1 MKTLKLKPHLSE
13 DELKNR
19 LKKAQTASEL
29 KRWQCLYIIQT
40 QEGINAGYLSKI
52 LCISIAS
59 IYLYVETYNKHGAE
73 SITPKSKGGRKRFY
87 LNLWEER
94 EILKNV
100 TIKAK
105 NGAIITAK
113 DIKKEVEKKIG
124 HVVSDD
130 YLWDL
135 FKRHNWKKKK
145 PRPKHPKSK
154 KEEQE
159 AFKKNLRMIWMP
171 PE

>member
-1 MKTLKLKPHLSE
+1 MKTLKLKPHLSD
-13 DELKNR
+13 DELKEQ
-19 LKKAQTASEL
+19 LKRAQTTCEL

-40 QEGINAGYLSKI
+40 QKGISAEYLSNI
-52 LCISIAS
+52 LCISKPS
-59 IYLYVETYNKHGAE
+59 IYLYVETYNKLGAE
-73 SITPKSKGGRKRFY
+73 SIKPKSKGGRKRYY
-87 LNLWEER
+87 LSLEEER
-94 EILKNV
+94 DILNNE
-100 TIKAK
+100 TSKARDGK
-105 NGAIITAK
+105 IITAK
-113 DIKKEVEKKIG
+113 DVKKEVEKKIG
-124 HVVSDD
+124 HPVSDD

-159 AFKKNLRMIWMP
+159 AFKKNSRMIWMP